1 MGIADSQWI
10 LNDTVEQ
17 AEFTVHLNGYAG
29 GYPFTELRW
38 YYYTGSQNWA
48 FQARSS
54 TYGTTTLASY
64 DRNTGTYK
72 ATSAGRSIYIS
83 DGDDLFN
90 EEFAAW
96 ISANATPTDG
106 IIYKVLASE
115 LVKTAD
121 AIRQKRG
128 TEAEIE
134 FANRNGFYDA
144 IRNIYVGNDTRNA
157 TAFPSDIVSG
167 QTAYA
172 GESQITGIMR
182 DANGVSF

>member
-17 AEFTVHLNGYAG
+17 AEFTVYLNGYAG

-38 YYYTGSQNWA
+38 YYFTGSKNWA

-72 ATSAGRSIYIS
+72 ATAAGRSIYIS
-83 DGDDLFN
+83 DGEDIFN

-96 ISANATPTDG
+96 IAANATATND
-106 IIYKVLASE
+106 IVYKVLASQ

-121 AIRQKRG
+121 AIRQKLG
-128 TEAEIE
+128 TENEIGFE
-134 FANRNGFYDA
+134 DRYGFYNA
-144 IRNIYVGNDTRNA
+144 IRDIYVGNDTRNA
-157 TAFPSDIVSG
+157 TAFPSDIAYG

-172 GESQITGIMR
+172 GGSQITGIMR